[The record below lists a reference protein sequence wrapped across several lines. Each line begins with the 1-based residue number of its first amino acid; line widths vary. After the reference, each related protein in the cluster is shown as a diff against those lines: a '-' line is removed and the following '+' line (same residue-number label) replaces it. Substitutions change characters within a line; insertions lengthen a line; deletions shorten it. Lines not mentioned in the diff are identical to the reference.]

1 MAKVKL
7 GLGDMTVLEKVQFG
21 DTVHTALTG
30 NPNFVTPVP
39 PLTAVLTATD
49 DLRAAAEAVR
59 LAKLALAAAVNV
71 QDQAEDAFDFVMTQ
85 EGNYVE
91 NTSGG
96 DPAKIQSAA
105 MQVQAG
111 PTPPAA
117 LPKVEDVSATSGDLD
132 HECDLHWK
140 PVNRKNNY
148 IVEVSPDPVT
158 ATSWTQA
165 GLPTKSKFTVTGL
178 TSGAKYWFRVAAS
191 GPLGAGPWSDPATA
205 RAT

>member
-1 MAKVKL
+1 MAKVRL
-7 GLGDMTVLEKVQFG
+7 GLGEKTVLEKVQFG
-21 DTVHTALTG
+21 DTVHTAITG
-30 NPNFVTPVP
+30 NPNFVTPLP
-39 PLTAVLTATD
+39 PLTAVQTATD
-49 DLRAAAEAVR
+49 ALRDAAEAVR
-59 LAKLALAAAVNV
+59 LAKLALAAAVNI
-71 QDQAEDAFDFVMTQ
+71 QDQKEAAFDFVMTQ

-111 PTPPAA
+111 PTPPAPM
-117 LPKVEDVSATSGDLD
+117 PKVEDVSATGGDLD

-140 PVNRKNNY
+140 PVKKKNNY

-178 TSGAKYWFRVAAS
+178 ASGDKFWFRVAAS
-191 GPLGAGPWSDPATA
+191 GSLGAGPWSDPATA